1 MPITSLHDLMLHG
14 LKDVYSAERQL
25 VQAMPA
31 MAKNATSDELR
42 TAMETHLE
50 QTKEQVAR
58 LTQVFELLEAGP
70 GNMKCKA
77 MEGLIAEG
85 KDLIDEDI
93 EPAVLDAGLIA
104 AAQRIEH
111 YEISAYGTLA
121 EYANA
126 LGLDDVR
133 DLLEQSLDEEKETD
147 VLLTQLAEGGIN
159 QFAQNGDAEEDSDD
173 EATVKAS
180 PKKSATK
187 RANGSG
193 RAAPKKKSAS

>member
-58 LTQVFELLEAGP
+58 LKQVFELLDAGP

-121 EYANA
+121 EYANV
-126 LGLDDVR
+126 LGLDEVR

-159 QFAQNGDAEEDSDD
+159 QFAQNGDEGEED
-173 EATVKAS
+173 EATEKAS
-180 PKKSATK
+180 PKKSASK
-187 RANGSG
+187 SASG
-193 RAAPKKKSAS
+193 GRRAAPKKKAAS